1 MVSFFDNRLQ
11 RSCRYGVGIMNS
23 KRLGRIAERAVVMG
37 LCSSMA
43 FSFTSC
49 GKKSYKGEVDKFIDV
64 VGSTLGG
71 DDYVFESMED
81 ASEAFYGTRD
91 LEEFRPLKEWTKKDY
106 LGDYFHE
113 ADGPDGFFY
122 RGDYSKLW
130 DSLEESFR
138 DGETFYE
145 YQEKRSQLRD
155 KGHYSMNPKNPTNE
169 NLISMLEYS
178 NYGMVTRSIELMRL
192 YETEEAAYFT
202 SSSLGSVSTCR
213 YMGMRVIFK
222 SKSDAKDYWAKLID
236 VDDSFIY
243 DTPISR
249 VDDNGKVED
258 RYQECL
264 DAFHDMDEENYWY
277 YDKRNEGYMTFH
289 VGTYFSGGTN
299 EVTTRF
305 VKLLFSIEVRD
316 REVTMFFSFL
326 IGDDYDLEE
335 IGKLYDNLELN
346 NPLDTELLGI
356 DKDSTREER
365 NKHIIE
371 KHPLEDF
378 FNSYYTSARGGI
390 MMGVGVAAKF
400 NYMNLP
406 LVVRVENAAWIPYV
420 YDDLTDYIKE
430 LNGDS

>member
-1 MVSFFDNRLQ
+1 
-11 RSCRYGVGIMNS
+11 
-23 KRLGRIAERAVVMG
+23 
-37 LCSSMA
+37 
-43 FSFTSC
+43 
-49 GKKSYKGEVDKFIDV
+49 
-64 VGSTLGG
+64 
-71 DDYVFESMED
+71 
-81 ASEAFYGTRD
+81 
-91 LEEFRPLKEWTKKDY
+91 
-106 LGDYFHE
+106 
-113 ADGPDGFFY
+113 
-122 RGDYSKLW
+122 
-130 DSLEESFR
+130 
-138 DGETFYE
+138 
-145 YQEKRSQLRD
+145 
-155 KGHYSMNPKNPTNE
+155 
-169 NLISMLEYS
+169 
-178 NYGMVTRSIELMRL
+178 
-192 YETEEAAYFT
+192 
-202 SSSLGSVSTCR
+202 
-213 YMGMRVIFK
+213 
-222 SKSDAKDYWAKLID
+222 
-236 VDDSFIY
+236 
-243 DTPISR
+243 
-249 VDDNGKVED
+249 
-258 RYQECL
+258 
-264 DAFHDMDEENYWY
+264 MDEENYWY